1 MTACVRPSQRGEL
14 EGKENWMRPL
24 DGIVVLDLTRF
35 LPGAVATMSLA
46 SFGAEVI
53 KIERPGSGD
62 PARHLDGASWLFEE
76 TNRGKKSIALNL
88 KDERGKQLF
97 SKLASTAD
105 IVIESFRPNVM
116 TRLGIG
122 YEHLS
127 SFNKRLI
134 YAALSGY
141 GQSGPYAEVAGHDI
155 NYIAMSGL
163 LELISPAGGIPVIPE
178 IQLADV
184 AAGSLQIVIGI
195 LLALQEREKTGRGQR
210 VDVSMVGGMTD
221 LLALPLAALR
231 ARGCVLKRGKE
242 LLSGAYACY
251 NVYRAKDDRWLTV
264 GALEPKFWANLCGQL
279 QCEELIA
286 DQFSPEPRQ
295 CRIKQ
300 KLACIF
306 MARTAEE
313 WFTLLRDRDCCVTPL
328 RTLREAVADGQFK
341 KEAPSIGLARTAGV
355 VAQGRAPSIGE
366 HTSEVLA
373 RCGVSTSELQA
384 LQDAEVIQAPKQDPP
399 FGKV

>member
-1 MTACVRPSQRGEL
+1 
-14 EGKENWMRPL
+14 MRPL

-62 PARHLDGASWLFEE
+62 PARHVEGGSWLFEE
-76 TNRGKKSIALNL
+76 TNRGKKSVALNL
-88 KDERGKQLF
+88 KDKRGKQLF
-97 SKLASTAD
+97 SKLASTSD

-127 SFNKRLI
+127 SLNERLV

-141 GQSGPYAEVAGHDI
+141 GQSGPYAAVAGHDI

-163 LELISPAGGIPVIPE
+163 LELTSPADGIPVIPE
-178 IQLADV
+178 IQIADV

-210 VDVSMVGGMTD
+210 VDVSMVGGMTE
-221 LLALPLAALR
+221 LLALPLATLR

-251 NVYRAKDDRWLTV
+251 NVYRAKGDRWLAV
-264 GALEPKFWANLCGQL
+264 GALEPKFWANLCRQL
-279 QCEELIA
+279 QCEELIG

-295 CRIKQ
+295 CHMKQ

-313 WFTLLRDRDCCVTPL
+313 WFTLLRGQDCCVTPL

-341 KEAPSIGLARTAGV
+341 KGVPSIGLARTAGV
-355 VAQGRAPSIGE
+355 VAQGTAPLIGE
-366 HTSEVLA
+366 HSWEVLE
-373 RCGVSTSELQA
+373 RYGVSRPELQV
-384 LQDAEVIQAPKQDPP
+384 LQDSEVIQASKKRSSPETA
-399 FGKV
+399 